1 MFGHVST
8 ERVSRGPDL
17 SQGARLVAHPPCP
30 QHHDQNLKTGPNCVA
45 RMIKRWLCNAVRH
58 ATSVGT
64 TQSAQ
69 PALSDRGTAAWSLHP
84 LPSTHLDAITACL
97 TRIKCVDLQK
107 CYRSSWARLFR
118 GAVSRGSPARGT
130 NARRELRS
138 STEENCAWNV
148 GQARRDWAR
157 RACTLPCWQPSGTCH
172 HEARQSSA

>member
-130 NARRELRS
+130 DARRELRS
-138 STEENCAWNV
+138 STEENC
-148 GQARRDWAR
+148 
-157 RACTLPCWQPSGTCH
+157 CLECWSGSPRLGP
-172 HEARQSSA
+172 ASLYASMLAAFWDVPP